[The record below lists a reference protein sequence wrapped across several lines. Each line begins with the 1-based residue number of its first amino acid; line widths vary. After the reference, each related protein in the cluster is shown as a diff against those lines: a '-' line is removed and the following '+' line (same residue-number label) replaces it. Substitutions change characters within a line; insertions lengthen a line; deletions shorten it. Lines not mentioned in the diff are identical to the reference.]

1 MRLAIIGIGHVAK
14 YQLEALT
21 NLDEI
26 NLVGAHD
33 VQQKQ
38 ANDIILNARLGFLNS
53 YEVLVCSNQQGA
65 VLDVNSAAHHCP
77 GKFL

>member
-33 VQQKQ
+33 VQQEQ

-53 YEVLVCSNQQGA
+53 
-65 VLDVNSAAHHCP
+65 
-77 GKFL
+77 